1 MKIKQRNNINKT
13 KFENISV
20 GTVFRYLDDA
30 EDNSL
35 YMRIKSVKI
44 KNDDAYNDTINA
56 IALDDGEVVCFLDF
70 NTVAVVDG
78 EFIIN
83 E

>member
-1 MKIKQRNNINKT
+1 MKIKRNNINKT

-35 YMRIKSVKI
+35 YMRIKDVKV
-44 KNDDAYNDTINA
+44 KVEDDYNDTINA
-56 IALDDGEVVCFLDF
+56 IALDDGEAVCFLDF
-70 NTVAVVDG
+70 NTVVVVDG
-78 EFIIN
+78 EFVTN

>member
-1 MKIKQRNNINKT
+1 MKIKQRNDINKT

-35 YMRIKSVKI
+35 YMRLKM
-44 KNDDAYNDTINA
+44 
-56 IALDDGEVVCFLDF
+56 LR
-70 NTVAVVDG
+70 
-78 EFIIN
+78 
-83 E
+83 